1 MRKKIFL
8 PHYYFKLSKDELYSF
23 VQKKLFSI
31 LSIGIKSHTRCS
43 QTKKFYASMCA
54 ILKLNLCGSTNA
66 QTLTL
71 YSTGKNT
78 INRTLFKT
86 ESFSYISRSN
96 VLTIYTLE
104 IIEDLAAIFF
114 HCHNN

>member
-1 MRKKIFL
+1 MRKKIFSL
-8 PHYYFKLSKDELYSF
+8 IIILNFQKTNFTVLSG
-23 VQKKLFSI
+23 KKLLSI
-31 LSIGIKSHTRCS
+31 LGIGIKSHTRCS

-96 VLTIYTLE
+96 ILTIYTLE